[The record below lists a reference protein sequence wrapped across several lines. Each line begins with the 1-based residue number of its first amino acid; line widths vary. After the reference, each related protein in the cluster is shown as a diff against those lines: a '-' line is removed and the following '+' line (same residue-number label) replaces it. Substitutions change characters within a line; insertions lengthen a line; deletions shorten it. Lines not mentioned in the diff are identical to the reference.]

1 MMLVPNREL
10 RRDARQDDR
19 TGRRSGRQDGR
30 LRRVRAL
37 IRKETLQVMRD
48 PSSFVVAFIMPM
60 LLLLLIGF
68 GVSFDVTNVRIG
80 IVAEEPTPETN
91 LFVASLS
98 NTRYFEVQRSA
109 DRRAFLDDLAG
120 GRLDGIVVLAGDF
133 SERLARGDT
142 AGVQVI
148 TDGSD
153 PNTAGLVTGY
163 VQGAWAS
170 WLTQRAL
177 SAGEK
182 LPALIN
188 VEPRFWFNAE
198 LESRRFLVPGAIALI
213 QMMIGSLLTALVVAR
228 EWERGTIEALLATP
242 VGIGEFIVGKLVP
255 NFILGMC
262 AMGVCVLA
270 ALYVFHIPLRGSLV
284 ALAGFTA
291 VFLLVAL
298 SIGLLVSTVARTQ
311 FLASQV
317 AMIFAF
323 LPGLYFSGFLFEI
336 ASMPAPLRAFAVIV
350 PARYYVQGLQ
360 TIFLAGDIAAVLVPC
375 TLILLAMSAVLLA
388 LTALNTRQRLD

>member
-1 MMLVPNREL
+1 MKALSRGGSL
-10 RRDARQDDR
+10 RRI
-19 TGRRSGRQDGR
+19 
-30 LRRVRAL
+30 RAL
-37 IRKETLQVMRD
+37 VRKETLQVVRD
-48 PSSFVVAFIMPM
+48 PSSFVVAFILPA
-60 LLLLLIGF
+60 LLLTLFGF
-68 GVSFDVTNVRIG
+68 GVSFDATRMRVG
-80 IVAEEPTPETN
+80 IVAEEPTPETDM
-91 LFVASLS
+91 FVASLS
-98 NTRYFEVQRSA
+98 NTRFFQVQRSA
-109 DRRAFLDDLAG
+109 DRRVFLDQLSA
-120 GRLDGIVVLAGDF
+120 GRLDGIIVLAGDF
-133 SERLARGDT
+133 SDRLARGDT
-142 AGVQVI
+142 TAVQVI

-153 PNTAGLVTGY
+153 PNTASLVTGY

-182 LPALIN
+182 PPAPID

-198 LESRRFLVPGAIALI
+198 LESRRFLVPGSIALI

-242 VGIGEFIVGKLVP
+242 VRIGEFIVGKLVP
-255 NFILGMC
+255 NFLLGMC

-270 ALYVFHIPLRGSLV
+270 ALFVFHIPLRGSLWI
-284 ALAGFTA
+284 LLGFTA

-317 AMIFAF
+317 AMLVAF
-323 LPGLYFSGFLFEI
+323 LPGVYFSGFLFEI
-336 ASMPAPLRAFAVIV
+336 ASMPAPLRAFAAIV

-375 TLILLAMSAVLLA
+375 TAILFLMSVVLLV